1 MTSLRFSSLA
11 AAAAAAAISLGL
23 AGCASGPASPAD
35 ESASFAPVDYKSVC
49 LLENERVKSPKLVEA
64 IESGLKKGGAQVKR
78 LPAGSGP
85 GACPFVLT
93 YEVHAEKG
101 VINAIFY
108 QTFENGI
115 PRLQAT
121 GRAPQGRGL
130 TVAAVEAYTQEL
142 LARLEG
148 RYPADGAAKPAERP
162 AYMKPAAGAEQN

>member
-1 MTSLRFSSLA
+1 MISYRLSSLA
-11 AAAAAAAISLGL
+11 AAGAAAVLSLGL

-35 ESASFAPVDYKSVC
+35 ETAEFAPVDYSSVC
-49 LLENERVKSPKLVEA
+49 LLENERVKSPKLVDA
-64 IESGLKKGGAQVKR
+64 IESGLKKGGAEVKR
-78 LPAGSGP
+78 LAPGTGP

-93 YEVHAEKG
+93 YEVRADKG

-148 RYPADGAAKPAERP
+148 KYPADKTQAGQAKPAAQQQAGAAK
-162 AYMKPAAGAEQN
+162 